1 MRRIPSLRATQWKSF
16 APGLHGRRRGALALR
31 RRASR
36 ATVLEGDHGRDVMPI
51 VGARGVDTA
60 IRRRPP
66 GSPRTCPAGSTSPAP
81 AVHSRRGSAC
91 CCGRPARRSP
101 RAGACESAAVHA
113 APRPR
118 QNKTRR
124 PSPGRRVLVCAR
136 VVLSVPPP
144 SARGGLRYRETT
156 PRCYRTCFV
165 RRERTL
171 PAGRRFEST
180 ARDSPKPMSV
190 ARAPLAAAAA
200 PRGGRFAV
208 SRPSFDGHRPSVPLL
223 LVPPMIGAQTVS
235 L

>member
-136 VVLSVPPP
+136 VVLSVPPLCP
-144 SARGGLRYRETT
+144 GRSALSRNDAKVLPNVLCPAGAYAARRAPFRIDGARFAEADVRRACSAR
-156 PRCYRTCFV
+156 
-165 RRERTL
+165 RRR
-171 PAGRRFEST
+171 G
-180 ARDSPKPMSV
+180 
-190 ARAPLAAAAA
+190 

>member
-118 QNKTRR
+118 QINPTALAG
-124 PSPGRRVLVCAR
+124 PPGSRLRACCLVGPA
-136 VVLSVPPP
+136 P

-200 PRGGRFAV
+200 PAAAGSQSAGPRSTVTGRACR
-208 SRPSFDGHRPSVPLL
+208 SCSCLR
-223 LVPPMIGAQTVS
+223 
-235 L
+235 